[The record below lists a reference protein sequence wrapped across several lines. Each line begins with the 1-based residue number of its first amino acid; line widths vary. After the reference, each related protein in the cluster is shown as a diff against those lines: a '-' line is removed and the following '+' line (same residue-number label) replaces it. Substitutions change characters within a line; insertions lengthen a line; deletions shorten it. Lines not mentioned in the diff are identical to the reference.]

1 MTLSIH
7 TNAAAMVALQN
18 LNKTNDQL
26 ADVQTKLNTGLRVG
40 GAKDNAA
47 VYAVAQGM
55 RSDIRGLSAVQT
67 SLDRSVSIADVAL
80 AAGEAISDLLVEMR
94 EKATAAM
101 DPSIDTFSRQA
112 YDADFKA
119 LIDQVSVIL
128 QNGEFD
134 GANIL
139 NGSITGGI
147 AFLAD
152 ADASRSIT
160 LRSQDLSLGGSVIT
174 VAATASLGT
183 VTLASAAV
191 SAIQTSLDN
200 VNQSLANLGSDAKKM
215 EAHRG
220 FVGKLMDSLTEG
232 VGNLVDA
239 DLAKESARLQA
250 LQVKQQLG
258 VQALSIAN
266 SQPQIILNLL
276 NGG

>member
-18 LNKTNDQL
+18 LNKTNDEL

-47 VYAVAQGM
+47 VFAVAQSM
-55 RSDIRGLSAVQT
+55 RSDIRGLSAVQS

-80 AAGEAISDLLVEMR
+80 AAGEAISDLLVQMR

-128 QNGEFD
+128 QNAEFD

-139 NGSITGGI
+139 NGSITNGI

-160 LRSQDLSLGGSVIT
+160 LRSQDLSFGGSIIT
-174 VAATASLGT
+174 LAATASLGT
-183 VTLASAAV
+183 VTMASNAMT
-191 SAIQTSLDN
+191 AIQASLDN
-200 VNQSLANLGSDAKKM
+200 VNQALANLGSDSKKM
-215 EAHRG
+215 DAHRT
-220 FVGKLMDSLTEG
+220 FVGKLMDSLTAG

-258 VQALSIAN
+258 VQSLSIAN

>member
-80 AAGEAISDLLVEMR
+80 AAGEAISDLLVQMR

-101 DPSIDTFSRQA
+101 DPSIDTFSRKA

-128 QNGEFD
+128 QNAEFD

-160 LRSQDLSLGGSVIT
+160 LRSQDLSLSGSVIT
-174 VAATASLGT
+174 LANNASLGT
-183 VTLASAAV
+183 VTLSSAVV
-191 SAIQTSLDN
+191 SQIQTSLDN
-200 VNQSLANLGSDAKKM
+200 VNQALANLGSDAKKM

-220 FVGKLMDSLTEG
+220 FVGKLMDALTQG

>member
-18 LNKTNDQL
+18 LNKTNDEL

-47 VYAVAQGM
+47 VFAVAQSM
-55 RSDIRGLSAVQT
+55 RSDIRGLSAVQS

-80 AAGEAISDLLVEMR
+80 AAGEAISDLLVQMR

-128 QNGEFD
+128 QNAEFD

-139 NGSITGGI
+139 NGSITNGI

-174 VAATASLGT
+174 LAATASLGT
-183 VTLASAAV
+183 VTMASNAM

-215 EAHRG
+215 DAHRT
-220 FVGKLMDSLTEG
+220 FVGRLMDSLTEG

-258 VQALSIAN
+258 VQSLSIAN
-266 SQPQIILNLL
+266 SQPQIILSLL

>member
-80 AAGEAISDLLVEMR
+80 AAGEAISDLLVQMR

-128 QNGEFD
+128 QNAEFD

-160 LRSQDLSLGGSVIT
+160 LRSQDLSLSGSIIT
-174 VAATASLGT
+174 LSNSASLGT
-183 VTLASAAV
+183 VTLSNAV
-191 SAIQTSLDN
+191 VSQIQTSLDN
-200 VNQSLANLGSDAKKM
+200 VNQALANLGSDAKKM

>member
-80 AAGEAISDLLVEMR
+80 AAGEAISDLLVQMR

-119 LIDQVSVIL
+119 LMDQVSVIL
-128 QNGEFD
+128 DNAEFD

-147 AFLAD
+147 NFLAD

-160 LRSQDLSLGGSVIT
+160 LRSQDLSISGSVIT
-174 VAATASLGT
+174 LSNSASLGT
-183 VTLASAAV
+183 VTLSSTVV
-191 SAIQTSLDN
+191 SQIQTSLDN
-200 VNQSLANLGSDAKKM
+200 VNQALANLGSDAKKM

-276 NGG
+276 NG

>member
-18 LNKTNDQL
+18 LNKTNDEL

-55 RSDIRGLSAVQT
+55 RSDIRALSAVQT

-128 QNGEFD
+128 QNAEFD

-147 AFLAD
+147 EFLAD

-174 VAATASLGT
+174 LAATASLGS

-191 SAIQTSLDN
+191 SQIQASLDN

-215 EAHRG
+215 EAHRT

-258 VQALSIAN
+258 VQSLSIAN